1 MHLSRGGHQRPVTST
16 CVDGYRPRL
25 TPRNLDMILAKGQS
39 SADLILTEAQEA
51 SRISGSPSPPSME
64 EGGGGGRPL
73 PRLESSGDR
82 STIGK

>member
-39 SADLILTEAQEA
+39 SADLILTETQEA
-51 SRISGSPSPPSME
+51 SRISVSPSPPSTKK
-64 EGGGGGRPL
+64 GVAVVDHFPGWNRQATVQP
-73 PRLESSGDR
+73 
-82 STIGK
+82 